1 MIRWAEDCGTYCSG
15 SIAVSEPRDYGEW
28 LDKSLTAWPG
38 VELGVTLYGS
48 ELFDLGRAIEVR
60 VIVAVFHE

>member
-1 MIRWAEDCGTYCSG
+1 MGISA
-15 SIAVSEPRDYGEW
+15 SEPRDYGEW

-38 VELGVTLYGS
+38 VELGVTLFGS